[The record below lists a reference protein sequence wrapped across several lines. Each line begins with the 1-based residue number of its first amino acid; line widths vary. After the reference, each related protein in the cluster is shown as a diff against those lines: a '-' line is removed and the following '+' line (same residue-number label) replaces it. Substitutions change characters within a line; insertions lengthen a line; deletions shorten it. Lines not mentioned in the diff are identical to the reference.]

1 MGIEQIFQLKE
12 VDYLNSITP
21 RTSGRP
27 NVFPQELVN
36 LILIFSQPDA
46 QITWLIYVRSSYIL
60 WNTQTNKIKRSWIG
74 LKGVTKSY
82 KIPITEIPVSIE

>member
-21 RTSGRP
+21 RTGGRP

-46 QITWLIYVRSSYIL
+46 QIT
-60 WNTQTNKIKRSWIG
+60 
-74 LKGVTKSY
+74 
-82 KIPITEIPVSIE
+82 